1 MTSAHLLFPV
11 RRIRLLRYS
20 SGRLRNGYD
29 VVDTEIV
36 FDNGGVAHIIK
47 NPYYYPPTS
56 CFLEKIFCKTA
67 FMCHP
72 WRGSKL

>member
-1 MTSAHLLFPV
+1 M
-11 RRIRLLRYS
+11 
-20 SGRLRNGYD
+20 RNGYD